1 MIDSTKVVALRIITK
16 TDTISL
22 QVDKQLL
29 DYSSKEKSP
38 DTFQILAIVLPIAA
52 ALVTLALTKW
62 FDFTFENKKFR
73 NEIFKK
79 NRIDKVNILRQLNEL
94 KTSLHKINIPN
105 PELEDFYEN
114 IADKMIGINPF
125 HDLEINC
132 NILFNRDIIDLTN
145 RLYYSAVEINRN
157 FNWKKKEHPSESIK
171 LAREISEDLDK
182 IIDKISQTIKNE

>member
-1 MIDSTKVVALRIITK
+1 MNDTTKVEALKIITR
-16 TDTISL
+16 TDTITL

-29 DYSSKEKSP
+29 KSSFKEKSP
-38 DTFQILAIVLPIAA
+38 DTFQILAVVLPILA
-52 ALVTLALTKW
+52 ALITLALTKW
-62 FDFTFENKKFR
+62 FDFIFENKKFR

-145 RLYYSAVEINRN
+145 KLYYKAEEINSN
-157 FNWKKKEHPSESIK
+157 FNWKKKEHPFESIK
-171 LAREISEDLDK
+171 LSQDISEDLDT
-182 IIDKISQTIKNE
+182 IIDMISQSIKNE